1 MILIH
6 SFTKTSTVKKLFFL
20 LAFSLFIFSA
30 SAQQN
35 DFKVISP
42 GEFRHKINEKKVQL
56 IDVRT
61 PEEFRE
67 GHIEGAININFFSDK
82 FSSDFEKLNKNE
94 PLYIYCRSG
103 NRSAKAATKLL
114 EMGFTNVIDLE
125 GGYKAWTAQ
134 DNE

>member
-1 MILIH
+1 M
-6 SFTKTSTVKKLFFL
+6 KKLFFL

-35 DFKVISP
+35 NIKVISP

-67 GHIEGAININFFSDK
+67 GHIDGAININFFSDK
-82 FSSDFEKLNKNE
+82 FSSDFEKLDKNE

-114 EMGFTNVIDLE
+114 EMGFANVIDLE